1 MVVEHDPQVML
12 AADRIIDMGP
22 GAGSAGGTI
31 VFDGT
36 PQSIRASKTETGLYL
51 SGKKSC
57 DGFKHKAFDRKKI
70 RSSRSLRRTAT
81 TSKTSQSKFR

>member
-51 SGKKSC
+51 SGKSPATASSTKPLT
-57 DGFKHKAFDRKKI
+57 GK
-70 RSSRSLRRTAT
+70 RSEAHGR
-81 TSKTSQSKFR
+81 